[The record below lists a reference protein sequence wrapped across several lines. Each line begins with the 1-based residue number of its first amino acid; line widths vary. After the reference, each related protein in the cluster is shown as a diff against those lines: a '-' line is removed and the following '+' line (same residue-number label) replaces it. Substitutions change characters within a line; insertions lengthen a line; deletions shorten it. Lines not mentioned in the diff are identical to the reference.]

1 MKKYVI
7 VVAGGKGLR
16 MGGEIPKQF
25 IPVKGKPVLMRTL
38 ETFHACD
45 PNIEL
50 IVVLS
55 GGTAFLLGSTF
66 VLNMALRC
74 LTVLRQVEKPVSIP

>member
-1 MKKYVI
+1 
-7 VVAGGKGLR
+7 
-16 MGGEIPKQF
+16 
-25 IPVKGKPVLMRTL
+25 MRTL

-50 IVVLS
+50 IVVLPVEQRS
-55 GGTAFLLGSTF
+55 YWEHLCAD
-66 VLNMALRC
+66 MALRC

>member
-1 MKKYVI
+1 
-7 VVAGGKGLR
+7 

-50 IVVLS
+50 IVVLPVEQRS
-55 GGTAFLLGSTF
+55 YWEHL
-66 VLNMALRC
+66 VLNTALRC
-74 LTVLRQVEKPVSIP
+74 LTVLRQVEKRVSIP

>member
-50 IVVLS
+50 IVVLPVEQRS
-55 GGTAFLLGSTF
+55 YWEHLCA
-66 VLNMALRC
+66 ALRC
-74 LTVLRQVEKPVSIP
+74 LTVLRLVEKRVFIP